1 MNAAHLQAA
10 IQEGLPAVLP
20 PAVERNPEWS
30 HAPVRKDILTDKEKA
45 LALKNALRYFPA
57 DQHADLAPEFAEE
70 LRAYGRIYMYRLRP
84 THAMK
89 AYPIDWYPAK
99 CQQAASIMLMIQNN
113 LDPAVAQHPEE
124 LITYGGNGAVF
135 QNWAQYRLAMKYLSE
150 ME

>member
-1 MNAAHLQAA
+1 MNAAQLQAA

-30 HAPVRKDILTDKEKA
+30 HAPVRKDILTDKEKV

-57 DQHADLAPEFAEE
+57 DQHAELAPEFVAE

-89 AYPIDWYPAK
+89 AYPIDD
-99 CQQAASIMLMIQNN
+99 ASVGVNIINN
-113 LDPAVAQHPEE
+113 D
-124 LITYGGNGAVF
+124 IVF
-135 QNWAQYRLAMKYLSE
+135 
-150 ME
+150 